1 MCAVL
6 ELCVQCWSSGVVC
19 AVLEL
24 CVQCWSYVYS
34 AGVMCTK
41 SIVSVH
47 ENARN
52 YIVVEESL
60 VKLVISPMVHS

>member
-1 MCAVL
+1 M
-6 ELCVQCWSSGVVC
+6 
-19 AVLEL
+19 
-24 CVQCWSYVYS
+24 QCWSYVYS